1 MVLQRQHLQ
10 EGQHRWPHHAVQVD
24 PCSLICWASQTLD
37 RQKGTDVVNAA
48 CEACKAS
55 IEERKGRLVVRASA
69 RAVSE
74 RDDRL
79 LTDQMKASPMLH
91 GRCYTA
97 EAAPCPCKIWPWLP
111 SCPGAEALHITGSAA
126 RGCRACS

>member
-1 MVLQRQHLQ
+1 MAHALSGVHSRPDTSPTLAQLSTQSTQLMV
-10 EGQHRWPHHAVQVD
+10 W
-24 PCSLICWASQTLD
+24 SLQTLD

-79 LTDQMKASPMLH
+79 LTDQMKV
-91 GRCYTA
+91 
-97 EAAPCPCKIWPWLP
+97 
-111 SCPGAEALHITGSAA
+111 
-126 RGCRACS
+126 

>member
-1 MVLQRQHLQ
+1 MLRTELDVCCL
-10 EGQHRWPHHAVQVD
+10 
-24 PCSLICWASQTLD
+24 QTLD

-48 CEACKAS
+48 CEACKLS

-79 LTDQMKASPMLH
+79 LTDQMKVSLFESA
-91 GRCYTA
+91 
-97 EAAPCPCKIWPWLP
+97 
-111 SCPGAEALHITGSAA
+111 ALH
-126 RGCRACS
+126 